1 MDKKVKTDIKKQLKS
16 GITKSESACFSLIG
30 AEVMRYYPA
39 FGVKSVLVAP
49 FRRFLGA

>member
-1 MDKKVKTDIKKQLKS
+1 MDKEDKNRYKKQLKS
-16 GITKSESACFSLIG
+16 GITKSESACFSMIG